1 MRLAR
6 TVRHLRPVQVANRLW
21 RRLGIPRLPRPVD
34 PAPAA
39 RRLVDTPGVVPWR
52 FCRRSPSMTGP
63 STFRFLGETRS
74 IDSTGNWDLADWP
87 RLWRYNLHYFDDLA
101 ADEADSRLPWHRALV
116 ARWMAENPEPRG
128 TAWEPYP
135 LSLRIV
141 NWLKW
146 SMAGRESVDGLDASL
161 ARQARSLLRQRE
173 FHLLGN
179 HLWANGKA
187 LAFAGCC
194 FQGPDAER
202 WLRAGQRILSSQWDE
217 QVLADGGHFERS
229 PMYHAIFCED
239 VLDLLQLDQR
249 YPGRLDPAWTGR
261 ARRQLPSLLRWL
273 AIMTHP
279 DGEVALFNDAAIGI
293 APNLAAL
300 IDYGRGVNLPV
311 AFDPLRD
318 TEVLS
323 DSGYV
328 RFTNDRAVVIVDVGL
343 IGPDYLPGH
352 AHADTLSLECSFD
365 GDRLLVNGG
374 TSTYV
379 AGPERQRQRGTA
391 AHNTV
396 SIGGRNSSEVW
407 GGFRVGRRA
416 RPVDVRIGDHELQA
430 SHDGY
435 RHLPGRPTHRRRVEL
450 LVDRLLIEDRVAWSS
465 RRPPAWLADGVVAH
479 LLFATGLEPVPDA
492 PGPASSAGK
501 SDTLRPCPVKL
512 TAGQGGMTGCQRGV
526 RLKVD
531 IGNPRWERSSWHP
544 RFGQSTPVVA
554 LAVRCVGEGELQSS
568 VELEWGGDV
577 G

>member
-1 MRLAR
+1 
-6 TVRHLRPVQVANRLW
+6 
-21 RRLGIPRLPRPVD
+21 
-34 PAPAA
+34 
-39 RRLVDTPGVVPWR
+39 
-52 FCRRSPSMTGP
+52 MTGP
-63 STFRFLGETRS
+63 STFHLLGESHS
-74 IDSTGNWDLADWP
+74 IESTGHWDLADWP

-101 ADEADSRLPWHRALV
+101 ADGADARLPWHRALV

-146 SMAGRESVDGLDASL
+146 SMAVRQSVEGLDASL

-261 ARRQLPSLLRWL
+261 VQQRLPSLLRWL
-273 AIMTHP
+273 DIMSHP
-279 DGEVALFNDAAIGI
+279 DGEIALFNDAAIGI

-300 IDYGRGVNLPV
+300 IAYGRSLNLPIE
-311 AFDPLRD
+311 FEPLRD
-318 TEVLS
+318 TEVLP
-323 DSGYV
+323 DTGYV

-352 AHADTLSLECSFD
+352 AHADTLSLECSLD
-365 GDRLLVNGG
+365 GRRVLVNGG
-374 TSTYV
+374 TSTYEV
-379 AGPERQRQRGTA
+379 GAERQRQRSTV

-396 SIGGRNSSEVW
+396 SIAGQDSSEVW

-416 RPVDVRIGDHELQA
+416 RPKSVCVGQHSLTA
-430 SHDGY
+430 GHDGY
-435 RHLPGRPTHRRRVEL
+435 RHQPGQPLVWRSIELSPGCLCVGDRIEWSASARPD
-450 LVDRLLIEDRVAWSS
+450 DRTTTA
-465 RRPPAWLADGVVAH
+465 VAH
-479 LLFATGLEPVPDA
+479 YRLA
-492 PGPASSAGK
+492 PAL
-501 SDTLRPCPVKL
+501 TL
-512 TAGQGGMTGCQRGV
+512 TAAMPIGPSASRWKIHGGGADLALEASTGSMR
-526 RLKVD
+526 
-531 IGNPRWERSSWHP
+531 PERVSWHP
-544 RFGQSTPVVA
+544 RFGQA
-554 LAVRCVGEGELQSS
+554 FAIDGFS
-568 VELEWGGDV
+568 VELEGGKSVLRLTWD
-577 G
+577 